1 MPAMDA
7 WNNQRLPFSKKR
19 LSKKVIISYILDYV
33 IIVLFVAGFYALDS
47 VEPYHQHFS
56 LQNYTLQYPYA
67 VKERVPVFDLVII
80 AVLAPAIIIAIYTL
94 VIDGLFSNQPPP
106 QGTSSKRR
114 KLSGK
119 YRMKDR
125 LWELNCGVL
134 GLLLS
139 VGAAFTITGTLKNAV
154 GKPRPDLIDRCQPKP
169 GSHDPPVYGL
179 SNHSICTQTDN
190 AILKDG
196 FRSFPSGHSSTAFGG
211 LFYLTIYLAAKM
223 HVLDSKGEVWKTF
236 IILIPAL
243 GAALIAASRIMDARH
258 HPFDVI
264 TGSMLGILTAWG
276 AYRQYFPPV
285 TETWRKGRAYPIRSW
300 GKEPEPPG
308 PEAYPITH
316 LQEGAEPLR
325 NEATEL
331 KTIDEEADAGG
342 PGDTN
347 VFRQQISSSQRRRA
361 AQDAYS
367 ASGPTPTSTYSA
379 DPLHRQPSGLSYT
392 PSSNFTSNNPYGGAY
407 RRRGANDDYASSSS
421 EDEPNDFEL
430 QHSTS
435 AAGGGGVVAP
445 FPQYPRGTYNPV
457 VDTFDASD
465 TAYHRPPGQLQATTT
480 GSSSGGVVGGDEAD
494 LGTVGASR
502 INAPAPVPPRH
513 LEGVPGFSR

>member
-19 LSKKVIISYILDYV
+19 LPKKVIISYIIDYLI
-33 IIVLFVAGFYALDS
+33 IIVFVAGFYALDS

-56 LQNYTLQYPYA
+56 LRNYTLQYPYA
-67 VKERVPVFDLVII
+67 VHERVPVFDLVII
-80 AVLAPAIIIAIYTL
+80 AVVAPAIVIAIYTL
-94 VIDGLFSNQPPP
+94 LIDGLFSNQPAAT
-106 QGTSSKRR
+106 TSSKRR

-139 VGAAFTITGTLKNAV
+139 VGAAFTVTGTLKNAV
-154 GKPRPDLIDRCQPKP
+154 GKPRPDLIDRCQPKL
-169 GSHDPPVYGL
+169 GSQDPPVYGL

-211 LFYLTIYLAAKM
+211 LFYLTIYLAGKM
-223 HVLDSKGEVWKTF
+223 HVMDSKGEVWKTF
-236 IILIPAL
+236 VILVPAL

-264 TGSMLGILTAWG
+264 TGSMLGVLTAWI
-276 AYRQYFPPV
+276 AYRQYFPPIH
-285 TETWRKGRAYPIRSW
+285 ETWRKGRAYPIRSW
-300 GKEPEPPG
+300 GKEPVPP
-308 PEAYPITH
+308 PDAYPITH

-325 NEATEL
+325 DETAL
-331 KTIDEEADAGG
+331 KTIDEEADGG
-342 PGDTN
+342 EGN
-347 VFRQQISSSQRRRA
+347 VFRQQISSSQRRRQLA
-361 AQDAYS
+361 GQEVHA
-367 ASGPTPTSTYSA
+367 ASGPTPSSTYSA
-379 DPLHRQPSGLSYT
+379 DPLQRQPSGLSYT
-392 PSSNFTSNNPYGGAY
+392 PSSNFTSNNPYAGAY
-407 RRRGANDDYASSSS
+407 RRRTPNDGYASSSS

-435 AAGGGGVVAP
+435 AAGGVVSP
-445 FPQYPRGTYNPV
+445 FPQYPRGAYNPV
-457 VDTFDASD
+457 ADTFDASD
-465 TAYHRPPGQLQATTT
+465 TAYHRPPGQLHATPT
-480 GSSSGGVVGGDEAD
+480 GSSSGGAFGAGEEAD
-494 LGTVGASR
+494 LGTR
-502 INAPAPVPPRH
+502 IQAPAPVPPRH
-513 LEGVPGFSR
+513 MEGISGMGR